1 MTINENEEID
11 EDEDFELAEEVNF
24 EVEFLLDDGATD
36 NQTDEEAAAEIREE
50 LFPIYHGFNP
60 FEDGETIIEVTIEE
74 IEICEA
80 IDEDPS
86 LSEEDVSDED
96 ACEAA
101 DETTSTRKKR
111 GLFGDLFKKKGQ
123 NEEDKE
129 VKSRNMVQV
138 NN

>member
-1 MTINENEEID
+1 MGD
-11 EDEDFELAEEVNF
+11 EL
-24 EVEFLLDDGATD
+24 
-36 NQTDEEAAAEIREE
+36 
-50 LFPIYHGFNP
+50 NP

-86 LSEEDVSDED
+86 LSEEDVADED

-111 GLFGDLFKKKGQ
+111 GLFRRKGKKKKKKKSKVKTWFKSGTKAVAGWGKKQGQ
-123 NEEDKE
+123 KLGDKI
-129 VKSRNMVQV
+129 V
-138 NN
+138 